1 MRVAA
6 PTPLIVFDLDG
17 TLADVEHRRHHIQKP
32 NRRWDAFFAACV
44 DDAPVAAVILAFRA
58 HEAAGHRIEVWSGRS
73 DAVRAETE
81 DWLTRHGLA
90 PARLLMRPARDSTP
104 DDQLKEGWLDEADPA
119 PALVYDDRNKVV
131 AMWRRR
137 GVPCFQVAP
146 GDF

>member
-1 MRVAA
+1 MTLV
-6 PTPLIVFDLDG
+6 VFDLDG
-17 TLADVEHRRHHIQKP
+17 TLADVEHRRHHVTGG
-32 NRRWDAFFAACV
+32 NRRWDLFYAASGE
-44 DDAPVAAVILAFRA
+44 DPPVEAVHLAFRA

-73 DAVRAETE
+73 DEVRGITE
-81 DWLTRHGLA
+81 DWLARHGLA

-104 DDQLKEGWLDEADPA
+104 DDVLKEAWLDAADPA
-119 PALVYDDRNKVV
+119 PSLVYDDRDKVV